1 MNTFQF
7 QIISP
12 DGTIFHD
19 EIDEVSVPT
28 TQGEITIL
36 PHHIP
41 LFSKLTEGEIKIK
54 KGNHTTFVAFIGGF
68 LEVNKTQTAVISDY
82 AIKADSIELARAQ
95 EAKERA
101 QAALKEKVEK
111 EDIIT
116 AQKEFGRAMM
126 ELKVADKMRKRRVQ

>member
-1 MNTFQF
+1 MATFQF

-28 TQGEITIL
+28 THGEITIL
-36 PHHIP
+36 PHHVPI
-41 LFSKLTEGEIKIK
+41 FSKLAEGEIKIK
-54 KGNHTTFVAFIGGF
+54 KSNHTTFVAVIGGF
-68 LEVNKTQTAVISDY
+68 LEVNKTETAVISDY

-101 QAALKEKVEK
+101 QQALKEKVEQG
-111 EDIIT
+111 DIVT
-116 AQKEFGRAMM
+116 AQKEFQRAMM
-126 ELKVADKMRKRRVQ
+126 ELKVADKMRRRRVS